1 MEGTRGGEEG
11 GAGRGWRGPGEE
23 RREELVG
30 VEGPREERREELVGE
45 ERRGELV
52 GGRGGEEGGAGR
64 GGGDQGRRGGRSW

>member
-1 MEGTRGGEEG
+1 MEGEGTRGGEEG

-30 VEGPREERREELVGE
+30 
-45 ERRGELV
+45 
-52 GGRGGEEGGAGR
+52 